1 MKKAFFVTGTL
12 AVFALLTG
20 SVSLGSSELTGPG
33 TIKLT
38 TRQIGSSFN
47 DTGPPGR
54 GPGDAIVIRELLYN
68 KGIRRAP
75 IGHSEMVCTYT
86 GVRWQQCSGTYFLP
100 RGKIVVAGSLRY
112 REFFKLAVI
121 GGTDLYDNVRG
132 SVSATMYS
140 RNPRRAILIFRL
152 TI

>member
-1 MKKAFFVTGTL
+1 MQKAFFVTGTL
-12 AVFALLTG
+12 AALALLTG
-20 SVSLGSSELTGPG
+20 SVSLGSSELNGPG

-54 GPGDAIVIRELLYN
+54 GPGDLMLIRELLYN

-86 GVRWQQCSGTYFLP
+86 GTRWQQCSGTYFLP

-112 REFFKLAVI
+112 REFFKLAVV

-132 SVSATMYS
+132 SVSATMYN
-140 RNPRRAILIFRL
+140 RNPRRSILIFRL
-152 TI
+152 SI

>member
-1 MKKAFFVTGTL
+1 MRKALLVTGTL
-12 AVFALLTG
+12 AALALVTG
-20 SVSLGSSELTGPG
+20 SVTSGSSELTSPG

-38 TRQIGSSFN
+38 SRQIGVSLDN
-47 DTGPPGR
+47 TGDLSR
-54 GPGDAIVIRELLYN
+54 GPGDVVVMRELLYN
-68 KGIRRAP
+68 KGIRKAP

-86 GVRWQQCSGTYFLP
+86 GARWQQCSGTYFLP

-112 REFFKLAVI
+112 RGFFKLAVV

-132 SVSATMYS
+132 SVSSTMYS
-140 RNPRRAILIFRL
+140 RGPRRAILIFRL

>member
-1 MKKAFFVTGTL
+1 MRKAWIITGAVVAL
-12 AVFALLTG
+12 ALVTG
-20 SVSLGSSELTGPG
+20 SVTSGSSELAGPG

-47 DTGPPGR
+47 DIAAPGR
-54 GPGDAIVIRELLYN
+54 GPGDVILIRELLYN
-68 KGIRRAP
+68 KGIRKAP

-86 GVRWQQCSGTYFLP
+86 GRRWQQCSGTYFLP

-112 REFFKLAVI
+112 REFFKLAVV

-140 RNPRRAILIFRL
+140 REPRRSILIFRL
-152 TI
+152 TV

>member
-1 MKKAFFVTGTL
+1 MKKALLVTGAL
-12 AVFALLTG
+12 AALALASG
-20 SVSLGSSELTGPG
+20 SVTLGSSELTGPG
-33 TIKLT
+33 TINLT
-38 TRQIGSSFN
+38 TRQISVSYI
-47 DTGPPGR
+47 DTGARGR
-54 GPGDAIVIRELLYN
+54 GPGDLVLIRELLYN
-68 KGIRRAP
+68 KGIRKAP

-86 GVRWQQCSGTYFLP
+86 GRRWQQCSGTYFLP

-132 SVSATMYS
+132 SESSTMYS
-140 RNPRRAILIFRL
+140 RNPRRSILIFRL